1 MVFKAL
7 EMKRSPTMQF
17 SEDLHIVTLW
27 AAKSISIKEAWS
39 GCELLIKFRKFTMH
53 GLVNLESK

>member
-7 EMKRSPTMQF
+7 EMKRLSTMQF
-17 SEDLHIVTLW
+17 SEDLHIVTLL

-39 GCELLIKFRKFTMH
+39 ECGVFIKSQIHDAF
-53 GLVNLESK
+53 VS